1 MNADKNREIGTSEQ
15 RKTRNKATAGGGG
28 ATCFLLDTRLK
39 HHRQECLC
47 HNFRRRRMTKQ
58 EISEAILG
66 CAQKLGRVPSIL
78 EVMKMGQVS
87 RRRIRAEF
95 GSFTQALR
103 ECNLEREIISGQKVP
118 LDKLFVD
125 WAGVVRK
132 VGKAPSMSEY
142 EAMSKFSCKPL
153 VRCFGSWRQVAYGL
167 TQFAEGRGLAEQWK
181 AELELARTKS
191 GDQDAQ
197 WMLAREAPTA
207 RSKMLAALR
216 ERTLTAG
223 PTYGPPMWPG
233 PMAYAPVN
241 EMGVVFLFGW
251 MAPQLGYVVHKLQPE
266 FPDCEAMRLVGE
278 DMCELVRIEFEY
290 ESRNFL
296 KHMHDVK
303 GSDLIICWRHN
314 WPECPLEVL
323 ELRKVLS
330 LQQSART
337 LLPQICAD
345 ER

>member
-1 MNADKNREIGTSEQ
+1 
-15 RKTRNKATAGGGG
+15 
-28 ATCFLLDTRLK
+28 
-39 HHRQECLC
+39 
-47 HNFRRRRMTKQ
+47 MTKQ

-167 TQFAEGRGLAEQWK
+167 TQFAEGRGLAEEWK

-207 RSKMLAALR
+207 RSNMLASLR
-216 ERTLTAG
+216 ERALTDSGADLWASDVAG
-223 PTYGPPMWPG
+223 ADGLR
-233 PMAYAPVN
+233 A
-241 EMGVVFLFGW
+241 
-251 MAPQLGYVVHKLQPE
+251 
-266 FPDCEAMRLVGE
+266 GE
-278 DMCELVRIEFEY
+278 
-290 ESRNFL
+290 
-296 KHMHDVK
+296 
-303 GSDLIICWRHN
+303 
-314 WPECPLEVL
+314 
-323 ELRKVLS
+323 
-330 LQQSART
+330 
-337 LLPQICAD
+337 
-345 ER
+345 

>member
-1 MNADKNREIGTSEQ
+1 
-15 RKTRNKATAGGGG
+15 
-28 ATCFLLDTRLK
+28 
-39 HHRQECLC
+39 
-47 HNFRRRRMTKQ
+47 MTKQ
-58 EISEAILG
+58 EIMDAITG
-66 CAQKLGRVPSIL
+66 CAEKLGRTPSIL
-78 EVMKMGQVS
+78 EVMKIGQVS
-87 RRRIRAEF
+87 RRQMRAEF

-103 ECNLEREIISGQKVP
+103 ECNLEREITSGQKVP
-118 LDKLFVD
+118 LEQLLVD

-181 AELELARTKS
+181 AELELAAVKG

-197 WMLAREAPTA
+197 WMLRREAPTA
-207 RSKMLAALR
+207 RSKMLAALK
-216 ERTLTAG
+216 ERGLTAG
-223 PTYGPPMWPG
+223 PTAGQTYGPPMWPG
-233 PMAYAPVN
+233 PLAYAPVN
-241 EMGVVFLFGW
+241 ELGVVFLFGW
-251 MAPQLGYVVHKLQPE
+251 MAPQLGYVVHRIQPE

-278 DMCELVRIEFEY
+278 DRCELVKAEFEY

-303 GSDLIICWRHN
+303 GADLIICWRHN

-323 ELRKVLS
+323 ELRKALS
-330 LQQSART
+330 LQQSAVSQS
-337 LLPQICAD
+337 LLPQNITTD
-345 ER
+345 

>member
-1 MNADKNREIGTSEQ
+1 MS
-15 RKTRNKATAGGGG
+15 
-28 ATCFLLDTRLK
+28 
-39 HHRQECLC
+39 
-47 HNFRRRRMTKQ
+47 MTKQ
-58 EISEAILG
+58 EISEAIAG
-66 CAQKLGRVPSIL
+66 CAGKLGRTPSIL

-87 RRRIRAEF
+87 RRQIRAEF

-103 ECNLEREIISGQKVP
+103 ECNLEREISSGQKVP
-118 LDKLFVD
+118 LDQLFAD

-181 AELELARTKS
+181 AELALAAVKG

-197 WMLAREAPTA
+197 WMLPQEAPTA
-207 RSKMLAALR
+207 RSKMLAAWR
-216 ERTLTAG
+216 ERALTAGPTAG

-233 PMAYAPVN
+233 PLAYAPVN
-241 EMGVVFLFGW
+241 ELGVVFLFGW
-251 MAPQLGYVVHKLQPE
+251 MAPQLGYVVHRIQPE

-278 DMCELVRIEFEY
+278 DRCELVKAEFEY

-303 GSDLIICWRHN
+303 GADLIICWRHN

-330 LQQSART
+330 LQQSAVSQSF
-337 LLPQICAD
+337 LPQICAD